1 MQEADGKAIFDK
13 FGIRGTPTVLF
24 LDPDGSE
31 VDWIVGYG
39 PPAEKYQDQVNK
51 ALAGVDTIKSLNE
64 QYAKDPK
71 SIEVIFK
78 MAGKYE
84 RRGNTEKATEFYTQV
99 IAVDPEGKKGMTEV
113 QNEKVSYTQAAEF
126 NLAGM
131 AMSKRPPDASLFQA
145 FIKKYSDSP
154 MVKQAYMRLSSYYGR
169 TAPKEEA
176 TKFFEEY
183 LARFPQDADSY
194 SAYVSRIIF
203 DKDPLDK
210 GIDLAEK
217 AIALAQ
223 ENRRVGL
230 YQSLGQLYLLKGD
243 KAKAVEA
250 ADEMIKVAASLPSP
264 PGPASERA
272 VTPMMM
278 FVPTAARIY
287 VEAGQFDKA
296 LAIYGPEYLK
306 KYMDNFGVLGRYAQ
320 FWSTQGQ
327 NLDSALV
334 AAKKATELSKD
345 NYSFWS
351 TLSDILLKQKKYDD
365 ALKAAEK
372 ALEIA
377 PAQPSQ
383 IKESIKKRIEAI
395 KAAQEKK

>member
-1 MQEADGKAIFDK
+1 MFNK

-39 PPAEKYQDQVNK
+39 PPVEKYQDQVNK
-51 ALAGVDTIKSLNE
+51 VLAGVDTFKSLSE

-78 MAGKYE
+78 MAGKYD
-84 RRGNTEKATEFYTQV
+84 RRGKTEKATEFYKQV
-99 IAVDPEGKKGMTEV
+99 IALDPEGKKGMTEF
-113 QNEKVSYTQAAEF
+113 QNEKISYTQNAEF
-126 NLAGM
+126 NLAAM
-131 AMSKRPPDASLFQA
+131 AMSKRPPDPAPFQA
-145 FIKKYSDSP
+145 LIKKYPDSP
-154 MVKQAYMRLSSYYGR
+154 IVKQVYMRLSSYYRR

-183 LARFPQDADSY
+183 IAKFPQDADSY
-194 SAYVSRIIF
+194 SAYVSRIIS

-210 GIDLAEK
+210 GIDLAQK
-217 AIALAQ
+217 AVSLTQ
-223 ENRRVGL
+223 NRPRPDF
-230 YQSLGQLYLLKGD
+230 YQSLAQLYLLKGD
-243 KAKAVEA
+243 KGKAVEA
-250 ADEMIKVAASLPSP
+250 ADQMIKVAASLPGP
-264 PGPASERA
+264 PEPMPEGGITPVMMA
-272 VTPMMM
+272 VPM
-278 FVPTAARIY
+278 AARIY
-287 VEAGQFDKA
+287 ADAGQLDKA
-296 LAIYGPEYLK
+296 LAVYGPEYMK
-306 KYMDNFGVLGRYAQ
+306 KNMDNFAVLGRYAQ
-320 FWSTQGQ
+320 FWSGQGQ
-327 NLDSALV
+327 NLESALA

-345 NYSFWS
+345 NYSFWN
-351 TLSDILLKQKKYDD
+351 TMSDILLKQKKYDD

-377 PAQPSQ
+377 PALPPQ

>member
-1 MQEADGKAIFDK
+1 MFDK

-51 ALAGVDTIKSLNE
+51 VLAGVDTIKSLSE

-78 MAGKYE
+78 MAGKYD
-84 RRGNTEKATEFYTQV
+84 RRGNTEKATEFYKQV
-99 IAVDPEGKKGMTEV
+99 IALDPEGKKGMTEV
-113 QNEKVSYTQAAEF
+113 QNEKVSYTQSAEF
-126 NLAGM
+126 NLGAM
-131 AMSKRPPDASLFQA
+131 AISKRPPDASLFQA
-145 FIKKYSDSP
+145 FIKKYPDSP
-154 MVKQAYMRLSSYYGR
+154 MVKQAYTRLSSYYTR

-183 LARFPQDADSY
+183 LARFPEDANSY
-194 SAYVSRIIF
+194 SAYVSRIIL

-210 GIDLAEK
+210 GIDLAQK
-217 AIALAQ
+217 AISLAQ
-223 ENRRVGL
+223 DSRRPAL
-230 YQSLGQLYLLKGD
+230 YQSLAQLYLLKGD
-243 KAKAVEA
+243 KGKAVEA
-250 ADEMIKVAASLPSP
+250 ADQMIKIATSLPSP
-264 PGPASERA
+264 PEPMPERA

-278 FVPTAARIY
+278 AVPMAARIY
-287 VEAGQFDKA
+287 VDAGQLDKA
-296 LAIYGPEYLK
+296 LAVYGPEYLK
-306 KYMDNFGVLGRYAQ
+306 QNMDNFGALGRYAQ

-327 NLDSALV
+327 NLESALA

-345 NYSFWS
+345 NYSFWN

-377 PAQPSQ
+377 PAQPPQ

>member
-1 MQEADGKAIFDK
+1 MFLK

-31 VDWIVGYG
+31 VDWIVGYR

-51 ALAGVDTIKSLNE
+51 VLVGVDTIKSLSE

-84 RRGNTEKATEFYTQV
+84 RRGNTEKATEFYKQV
-99 IAVDPEGKKGMTEV
+99 IALDPEGKKGMTEV
-113 QNEKVSYTQAAEF
+113 QNEKVSYTQSAEF
-126 NLAGM
+126 NLAAM

-145 FIKKYSDSP
+145 FIKKYPDGP
-154 MVKQAYMRLSSYYGR
+154 MVKQAYMRMSSYYTR

-183 LARFPQDADSY
+183 LARFPQDVNSY
-194 SAYVSRIIF
+194 RAYVGRIIV

-210 GIDLAEK
+210 GIDLAQK
-217 AIALAQ
+217 AISFAQ
-223 ENRRVGL
+223 DFIRPDL
-230 YQSLGQLYLLKGD
+230 YQSLAQLYLLKGD
-243 KAKAVEA
+243 KGKAVEA
-250 ADEMIKVAASLPSP
+250 ADQMIKIATSLPSP
-264 PGPASERA
+264 SEQMPEGG

-287 VEAGQFDKA
+287 VEAGQLDKA

-306 KYMDNFGVLGRYAQ
+306 KNMDNFGVLGQYAR

-327 NLDSALV
+327 NLESALA

-345 NYSFWS
+345 NYSFWN

-377 PAQPSQ
+377 PAQPAQ

>member
-1 MQEADGKAIFDK
+1 MFLK
-13 FGIRGTPTVLF
+13 FGIRGTPTLLF

-51 ALAGVDTIKSLNE
+51 VLAGVDTIKSLNE

-78 MAGKYE
+78 MAGKYD
-84 RRGNTEKATEFYTQV
+84 RRGNTEKATEFYKQV
-99 IAVDPEGKKGMTEV
+99 IALDPEGKKGMTEF
-113 QNEKVSYTQAAEF
+113 QNEKVSYTQSAEF
-126 NLAGM
+126 NLASM
-131 AMSKRPPDASLFQA
+131 AMSKRPPDTSLLQA

-154 MVKQAYMRLSSYYGR
+154 MVKQAYTRLSSYYTR

-183 LARFPQDADSY
+183 IAKFPQDANSY
-194 SAYVSRIIF
+194 SAYVNRIIV

-210 GIDLAEK
+210 GIDLAQK
-217 AIALAQ
+217 AISLAQ
-223 ENRRVGL
+223 ESRRPAL
-230 YQSLGQLYLLKGD
+230 YQSLAQLYLLKGD
-243 KAKAVEA
+243 KGKAVEA
-250 ADEMIKVAASLPSP
+250 ADQMIKIATSLP
-264 PGPASERA
+264 GPSEPAPERA
-272 VTPMMM
+272 VNPMMM
-278 FVPTAARIY
+278 AVPMAARIY
-287 VEAGQFDKA
+287 VDAGQLDKA
-296 LAIYGPEYLK
+296 LAIYGPEYLNQN
-306 KYMDNFGVLGRYAQ
+306 MDNFGALGRYAQ
-320 FWSTQGQ
+320 FWSAQGQ
-327 NLDSALV
+327 NLESALA

-345 NYSFWS
+345 NYSFWN

-377 PAQPSQ
+377 PAQPAQ

>member
-1 MQEADGKAIFDK
+1 MFDK
-13 FGIRGTPTVLF
+13 FGIRATPTVLF

-39 PPAEKYQDQVNK
+39 PPVEKYQDQVNK
-51 ALAGVDTIKSLNE
+51 VLAGVDTIKSLNE

-71 SIEVIFK
+71 SIEIIFK
-78 MAGKYE
+78 MAGKYD
-84 RRGNTEKATEFYTQV
+84 RRGNTEKATEFYKQV
-99 IAVDPEGKKGMTEV
+99 IVLDPEGKKGMTEV
-113 QNEKVSYTQAAEF
+113 QNEKVSYTQSAEF
-126 NLAGM
+126 NLASM
-131 AMSKRPPDASLFQA
+131 AISKRPPDASLFQA
-145 FIKKYSDSP
+145 FIKKYPDSP
-154 MVKQAYMRLSSYYGR
+154 MVKQAYTRLSSYYTR
-169 TAPKEEA
+169 TVPKEEA

-183 LARFPQDADSY
+183 LARFPQDANSY

-210 GIDLAEK
+210 GIDLAQK
-217 AIALAQ
+217 AINLAQ
-223 ENRRVGL
+223 DSRRPAL
-230 YQSLGQLYLLKGD
+230 YQSLAQLYLLKGD
-243 KAKAVEA
+243 KGKAVEA
-250 ADEMIKVAASLPSP
+250 ADQMIKIATSLPSP
-264 PGPASERA
+264 PEPMPERA

-278 FVPTAARIY
+278 AVPMAARIY
-287 VEAGQFDKA
+287 VDAGQLDKA
-296 LAIYGPEYLK
+296 LAVYGPEYLK
-306 KYMDNFGVLGRYAQ
+306 QNMDNFGALGRYAQ

-327 NLDSALV
+327 NLESALA

-345 NYSFWS
+345 NYSFWN

-377 PAQPSQ
+377 PAQPPQ

>member
-1 MQEADGKAIFDK
+1 MFDK
-13 FGIRGTPTVLF
+13 FGIRATPTVLF

-39 PPAEKYQDQVNK
+39 PPVEKYQDQVNK
-51 ALAGVDTIKSLNE
+51 VLAGVDTIKSLNE

-71 SIEVIFK
+71 SIEIIFK
-78 MAGKYE
+78 MAGKYD
-84 RRGNTEKATEFYTQV
+84 RRGNTEKATEFYKQV
-99 IAVDPEGKKGMTEV
+99 IVLDPEGKKGMTEV
-113 QNEKVSYTQAAEF
+113 QNEKVSYTQSAEF
-126 NLAGM
+126 NLASM
-131 AMSKRPPDASLFQA
+131 AISKRPPDASLFQA
-145 FIKKYSDSP
+145 FIKKYPDSP
-154 MVKQAYMRLSSYYGR
+154 MVKQAYTRLSSYYTR
-169 TAPKEEA
+169 TVPKEEA

-183 LARFPQDADSY
+183 LARFPQDANSY

-210 GIDLAEK
+210 GIDLAQK
-217 AIALAQ
+217 AINLAQ
-223 ENRRVGL
+223 DSRRPAL
-230 YQSLGQLYLLKGD
+230 YQSLAQLYLLKGD
-243 KAKAVEA
+243 KGKAVEA
-250 ADEMIKVAASLPSP
+250 ADQMIKIATSLPSP
-264 PGPASERA
+264 PEPMPERA

-278 FVPTAARIY
+278 AVPMAARIY
-287 VEAGQFDKA
+287 VDAGQLDKA
-296 LAIYGPEYLK
+296 LAVYGPEYLK
-306 KYMDNFGVLGRYAQ
+306 QNMDNFGALGRYAQ
-320 FWSTQGQ
+320 FWSTQDQ
-327 NLDSALV
+327 NLESALA

-345 NYSFWS
+345 NYSFWN

-377 PAQPSQ
+377 PAQPPQ

>member
-1 MQEADGKAIFDK
+1 MFLK

-39 PPAEKYQDQVNK
+39 PPVEKYQDQVNK
-51 ALAGVDTIKSLNE
+51 VLAGVDTIKSLNE

-84 RRGNTEKATEFYTQV
+84 RRGNTEKATEFYKQV
-99 IAVDPEGKKGMTEV
+99 IALDPEGKKGMTEF
-113 QNEKVSYTQAAEF
+113 QNEKVSYTQSAEF
-126 NLAGM
+126 NLATM
-131 AMSKRPPDASLFQA
+131 AMSKRPPDVSLFQA
-145 FIKKYSDSP
+145 LIKKYHDSP
-154 MVKQAYMRLSSYYGR
+154 MVKQAYTRLSSYYTR

-183 LARFPQDADSY
+183 IAKFPQDANSY
-194 SAYVSRIIF
+194 SAYVNRIIV

-210 GIDLAEK
+210 GIDLAQK
-217 AIALAQ
+217 AISLAQ
-223 ENRRVGL
+223 DSRRPAL
-230 YQSLGQLYLLKGD
+230 YQSLAQLYLLKGD
-243 KAKAVEA
+243 KGKAVEA
-250 ADEMIKVAASLPSP
+250 ADQMMKIATSLPSP
-264 PGPASERA
+264 PEPAPERA
-272 VTPMMM
+272 VNPMMM
-278 FVPTAARIY
+278 AVPMAARIY
-287 VEAGQFDKA
+287 VDAGQLDKA
-296 LAIYGPEYLK
+296 LAIYGPEYLNQN
-306 KYMDNFGVLGRYAQ
+306 MDNFGALGRYAQ
-320 FWSTQGQ
+320 FWSAQGQ
-327 NLDSALV
+327 NLESALA

-345 NYSFWS
+345 NYSFWN
-351 TLSDILLKQKKYDD
+351 TMSDILLKQKKYDD

-377 PAQPSQ
+377 AAQPAQ

>member
-1 MQEADGKAIFDK
+1 MFDK

-39 PPAEKYQDQVNK
+39 PPVEKYQDQVNK
-51 ALAGVDTIKSLNE
+51 VLAGVDTFKSLSE

-78 MAGKYE
+78 MAGKYD
-84 RRGNTEKATEFYTQV
+84 RRGKTEKATEFYKQV
-99 IAVDPEGKKGMTEV
+99 IALDPEGKKGMTEV
-113 QNEKVSYTQAAEF
+113 QNEKVSYTQGAEF
-126 NLAGM
+126 NLASM

-154 MVKQAYMRLSSYYGR
+154 MVKQAYMRLSSYYRR

-183 LARFPQDADSY
+183 IAKFPQDADSY
-194 SAYVSRIIF
+194 SAYVSRIIS

-210 GIDLAEK
+210 GIDLAQK
-217 AIALAQ
+217 AVSLTQ
-223 ENRRVGL
+223 GRPRPDL
-230 YQSLGQLYLLKGD
+230 YQNLAQLYLLKGD
-243 KAKAVEA
+243 KGKAAEA
-250 ADEMIKVAASLPSP
+250 ADQMIKIATSLPSP
-264 PGPASERA
+264 PEPTSERA
-272 VTPMMM
+272 VNPMMM
-278 FVPTAARIY
+278 AVPMAARIY
-287 VEAGQFDKA
+287 VDAGQLDKA
-296 LAIYGPEYLK
+296 LAIYGPEYLNQN
-306 KYMDNFGVLGRYAQ
+306 MDNFGALGRYAQ

-327 NLDSALV
+327 NLESALA

-345 NYSFWS
+345 NYSFWN
-351 TLSDILLKQKKYDD
+351 TLSDIFLKQKKYDD

-377 PAQPSQ
+377 PAQPAQ

>member
-1 MQEADGKAIFDK
+1 MFLK

-31 VDWIVGYG
+31 VDWIVGYR

-51 ALAGVDTIKSLNE
+51 VLVGVDTIKSLSE

-84 RRGNTEKATEFYTQV
+84 RRGNTEKATEFYKQV
-99 IAVDPEGKKGMTEV
+99 IALDPEGKKGMTEV
-113 QNEKVSYTQAAEF
+113 QNEKVSYTQSAEF
-126 NLAGM
+126 NLAAM

-145 FIKKYSDSP
+145 FIKKYPDGP
-154 MVKQAYMRLSSYYGR
+154 MVKQAYMRMSSYYTR

-183 LARFPQDADSY
+183 LARFPQDVNSY
-194 SAYVSRIIF
+194 RAYVGRIIV

-210 GIDLAEK
+210 GIDLAQK
-217 AIALAQ
+217 AISFAQ
-223 ENRRVGL
+223 DFSRPDL
-230 YQSLGQLYLLKGD
+230 YQSLAQLYLLKGD
-243 KAKAVEA
+243 KGKAVEA
-250 ADEMIKVAASLPSP
+250 ADQMIKIATSLPSP
-264 PGPASERA
+264 SEQMPEGG

-287 VEAGQFDKA
+287 VEAGQLDKA
-296 LAIYGPEYLK
+296 LAIYGPEYLNQN
-306 KYMDNFGVLGRYAQ
+306 MDNFGVLGQYAR

-327 NLDSALV
+327 NLESALA

-345 NYSFWS
+345 NYSFWN
-351 TLSDILLKQKKYDD
+351 TMSDILLKQKKYDD

-377 PAQPSQ
+377 AAQPAQ
-383 IKESIKKRIEAI
+383 IKESIKKRIETI
-395 KAAQEKK
+395 RAAQEKK